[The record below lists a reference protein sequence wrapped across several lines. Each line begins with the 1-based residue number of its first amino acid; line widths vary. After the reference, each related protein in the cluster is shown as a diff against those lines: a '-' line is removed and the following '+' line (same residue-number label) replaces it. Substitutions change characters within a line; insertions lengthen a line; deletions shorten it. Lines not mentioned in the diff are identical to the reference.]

1 MGQAMNPLRLAL
13 TAAGLMALA
22 GCGHSPPT
30 QFFTLDPLSPATSA
44 SAKAGTP
51 IRIDRVTIPAIL
63 DRPEM
68 VREQSAERLQVDD
81 FNHWGAPLGD
91 LMRGAL
97 VEDLTARLPAGRVVP
112 AGAPSVAGV
121 ADLTVEIVAIH
132 EAPGLVVADMDW
144 TLTQHT
150 PGPPGQPQVVRTLRH
165 ERIQAP
171 LDAPS
176 QHGFA
181 TALSRVMATLA
192 DRIVEALPAAG

>member
-1 MGQAMNPLRLAL
+1 MRHVMKSLRLAL
-13 TAAGLMALA
+13 VAAGLVALA

-44 SAKAGTP
+44 STTAGPP
-51 IRIDRVTIPAIL
+51 IRIDHVTIPAIL

-68 VREQSAERLQVDD
+68 VRERSAERLQVDD

-112 AGAPSVAGV
+112 TAAPSGGGV
-121 ADLTVEIVAIH
+121 ADLAVEIAAVH
-132 EAPGLVVADMDW
+132 ETSGRVVADVDW

-150 PGPPGQPQVVRTLRH
+150 PGPPGQPQLVRTLRH

-171 LDAPS
+171 LGDLS
-176 QHGFA
+176 QHAFA
-181 TALSRVMATLA
+181 AALSRVMATLA
-192 DRIVEALPAAG
+192 DRIVEGLPAAG